1 MNIAT
6 FEELLIAAALQPR
19 QQRLLLTFAVAE
31 PEPRSE
37 AAQGLRPRTTLVPVM
52 CVDKQVAELDTFENL
67 ADEAQRMGKEWDV
80 LLVTTLSGTASQ
92 LPDNEQTDAALRK
105 MIKAIRYGQ
114 MERLL
119 AFDRSG
125 DLLQYA

>member
-6 FEELLIAAALQPR
+6 FEELLIAAAVQPE

-31 PEPRSE
+31 PEPDTTPGVR
-37 AAQGLRPRTTLVPVM
+37 ARTTLVPVM
-52 CVDKQVAELDTFENL
+52 CVDKQVAELDTFANL
-67 ADEAQRMGKEWDV
+67 AEEAKRMGQNWDV

-92 LPDNEQTDAALRK
+92 LPDNEQTEAALRK
-105 MIKAIRYGQ
+105 MIKAIRHGQ

-119 AFDRSG
+119 AFDRGG

>member
-6 FEELLIAAALQPR
+6 FEELLIAASVQPQ

-31 PEPRSE
+31 PEPDGAPGPQARS
-37 AAQGLRPRTTLVPVM
+37 TLVPVM
-52 CVDKQVAELDTFENL
+52 CVDKQVAELDTFANL
-67 ADEAQRMGKEWDV
+67 ADEARRMGQDWDV

-105 MIKAIRYGQ
+105 MIKAIRHGQ
-114 MERLL
+114 LERLL

-125 DLLQYA
+125 DLLHYA

>member
-6 FEELLIAAALQPR
+6 FEELLIAAAVQPE

-31 PEPRSE
+31 PEPDATPGVR
-37 AAQGLRPRTTLVPVM
+37 ARTTLVPVM
-52 CVDKQVAELDTFENL
+52 CVDKQVAELDTFANL
-67 ADEAQRMGKEWDV
+67 AEEAKRMGQNWDV

-92 LPDNEQTDAALRK
+92 LPDNEQTEAALRK
-105 MIKAIRYGQ
+105 MIKAIRHGQ

-119 AFDRSG
+119 AFDRGG

>member
-6 FEELLIAAALQPR
+6 FEELLIAAALQPQ

-31 PEPRSE
+31 PEPD
-37 AAQGLRPRTTLVPVM
+37 AAGGAPARTTLVPVM
-52 CVDKQVAELDTFENL
+52 CVDKQVAELDTFDNL
-67 ADEAQRMGKEWDV
+67 AAEARRMGQEWDV

-114 MERLL
+114 LERLL

-125 DLLQYA
+125 DLLQHA

>member
-6 FEELLIAAALQPR
+6 FEELLIAAAMQPQ

-31 PEPRSE
+31 PEPG
-37 AAQGLRPRTTLVPVM
+37 AAPGTRPRSTLVPVM
-52 CVDKQVAELDTFENL
+52 CVDKQVAELDTFDNL
-67 ADEAQRMGKEWDV
+67 AAEAKRLGKEWDV

-92 LPDNEQTDAALRK
+92 LPDHEQTDAALRK

>member
-6 FEELLIAAALQPR
+6 FEELLIAAAVQPE
-19 QQRLLLTFAVAE
+19 QQRLLLTFAIAE
-31 PEPRSE
+31 PEPDS
-37 AAQGLRPRTTLVPVM
+37 APGVRPRTTLVPVM
-52 CVDKQVAELDTFENL
+52 CVDKQVAELDTFSNL
-67 ADEAQRMGKEWDV
+67 AEEARQMGQDWDV
-80 LLVTTLSGTASQ
+80 LLVTTLSGTSSQ

-105 MIKAIRYGQ
+105 MIKAIRHGQ

>member
-6 FEELLIAAALQPR
+6 FEELLIAAALQPQ
-19 QQRLLLTFAVAE
+19 QQRLLMTFAAAE
-31 PEPRSE
+31 PEPD
-37 AAQGLRPRTTLVPVM
+37 AAPGTPARTTLVPVM
-52 CVDKQVAELDTFENL
+52 CVDKQAGELDTFDNL
-67 ADEAQRMGKEWDV
+67 AEEASRMGQEWDV

-92 LPDNEQTDAALRK
+92 PPGREQTDAALRK
-105 MIKAIRYGQ
+105 MITAIRHGQ
-114 MERLL
+114 MGNLL